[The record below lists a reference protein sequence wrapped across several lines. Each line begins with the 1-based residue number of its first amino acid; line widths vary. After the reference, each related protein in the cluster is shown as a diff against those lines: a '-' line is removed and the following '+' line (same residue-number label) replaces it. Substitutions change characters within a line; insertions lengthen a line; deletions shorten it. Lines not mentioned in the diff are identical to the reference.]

1 MANLQATHITGGGI
15 FYSDGTESGSQSAS
29 ATPIQG
35 ASSGLISA
43 NTINWLAGTYTT
55 SGKSVIAYQDEQA
68 GYYGPGKAR
77 VATLSGSTISYGTT
91 VTFPGGNDADNGIS
105 IGYEQTE
112 NKVLICYG
120 TNGNHQH
127 SMVVGTVSG
136 TSISFGS
143 STTLE
148 SGSTPD
154 NGAFGPEGMVWVGG
168 IGGDTTNRLVCC
180 YTDQSLAGTGR
191 VMTISGTTPSGG
203 TKSDFSSSRTNAISC
218 AYVGNGQIVVA
229 WLDVPNSNQ
238 LYLRPGTVT
247 GGSTNTIQWGT
258 TSVAFGQ
265 CYRPDA
271 SCGTSIVYDQQ
282 NQKILV
288 FYALNSD
295 KRARWIGFQLT
306 GSGASLEL
314 TFSGTVTH
322 DNSSANAKA
331 FSSTYHPDAQK
342 VIAYYRTDA
351 NSGQPQAR
359 TFTYNQNYGDQ
370 VSYNYGSVVTWSFG
384 LNVDHTHSLWDP
396 QNKRILYLKTNISKH
411 SNAAEAA
418 GYAIVSD
425 LFTTNITINLTTGN
439 FFELDLQDH
448 SADIHSITINESLT
462 GTQTQTFYLKLIQGS
477 YGRSFIWSAI
487 TNVKWPA
494 GTRPTLTGTDNAVDV
509 YSFTTYDNGT
519 TWYGEIVGQDIK

>member
-1 MANLQATHITGGGI
+1 V
-15 FYSDGTESGSQSAS
+15 
-29 ATPIQG
+29 
-35 ASSGLISA
+35 
-43 NTINWLAGTYTT
+43 TI
-55 SGKSVIAYQDEQA
+55 
-68 GYYGPGKAR
+68 
-77 VATLSGSTISYGTT
+77 
-91 VTFPGGNDADNGIS
+91 PGGNDADSGIS
-105 IGYEQTE
+105 IGYEQTQD
-112 NKVLICYG
+112 KVLICYG

-127 SMVVGTVSG
+127 SMIVGTVSG

-148 SGSTPD
+148 SGSSPY
-154 NGAFGPEGMVWVGG
+154 NGSFGPEGMVWVGG
-168 IGGDTTNRLVCC
+168 IGSDTTNRLVCC
-180 YTDQSLAGTGR
+180 YNDQSNNGTAR

-203 TKSDFSSSRTNAISC
+203 TKSDFSSNRSNAISC

-238 LYLRPGTVT
+238 LYLRPGTIT
-247 GGSTNTIQWGT
+247 GGGTTIQWGT

-295 KRARWIGFQLT
+295 KKARWIGFQLT
-306 GSGASLEL
+306 GAGASLEL

-322 DNSSANAKA
+322 DNSGANAKA
-331 FSSTYHPDAQK
+331 FSTTYHPDAQK

-351 NSGQPQAR
+351 NSGQPQAKV
-359 TFTYNQNYGDQ
+359 FTYNQNYGDQ
-370 VSYNYGSVVTWSFG
+370 VDYNIGSAVTWSFG

-396 QNKRILYLKTNISKH
+396 QNKRILFLKTNIKKH

-425 LFTTNITINLTTGN
+425 LFTTNITINLSTGN
-439 FFELDLQDH
+439 FFEIDLQDH

-462 GTQTQTFYLKLIQGS
+462 GTQTQTFYIKLIQGS

-494 GTRPTLTGTDNAVDV
+494 GTGPTLTGTDNAVDV
-509 YSFTTYDNGT
+509 LSFTTYDGGT
-519 TWYGEIVGQDIK
+519 TWYGEIEGQDIK